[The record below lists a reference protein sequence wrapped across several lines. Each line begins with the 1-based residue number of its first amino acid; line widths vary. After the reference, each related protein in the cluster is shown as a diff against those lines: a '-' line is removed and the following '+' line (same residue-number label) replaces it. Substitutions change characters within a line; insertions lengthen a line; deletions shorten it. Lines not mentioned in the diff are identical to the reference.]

1 MTSKRGAKVMTITG
15 KQLKE
20 DAAVI
25 NDIIRKYDDN
35 AGGVCMLTVK
45 NDEGDNE
52 NGIMASGNMFRLGYM
67 VASLCVKIA
76 QQMDDTAGKAWFMA
90 IVKQVCEEM
99 EIDPANMAEAIEF
112 VKAATDDEEDED
124 DAE

>member
-1 MTSKRGAKVMTITG
+1 MTITG

>member
-1 MTSKRGAKVMTITG
+1 MTRKRGAKVMTITG

-20 DAAVI
+20 DANVI

-35 AGGVCMLTVK
+35 AGGICMLTMK

-90 IVKQVCEEM
+90 IVKQVCGEM
-99 EIDPANMAEAIEF
+99 GIDPANMAEAIEF
-112 VKAATDDEEDED
+112 VKTATDDEED
-124 DAE
+124 AE